1 MQNLPFPIL
10 WCRCLSLP
18 ATRHGWR
25 KIITLSLDI
34 PFLSCYNTYRSVEPN
49 RIWGYSS
56 AGRALEWHSRGQRFD
71 PAYLHQN
78 HRKRLVFGGFFVFC
92 VVFRNGAKL
101 CSSAN
106 WKATRVWVA
115 FLYTFLPKRAAKR
128 YKMQSAPLS
137 DRPPQY
143 PAVRHGKPRRLLQ
156 RSIPAP
162 YTMPLGRKAFCA
174 GLMMILMATSTNLRI
189 LPI

>member
-25 KIITLSLDI
+25 KIITFSLDI

-71 PAYLHQN
+71 PAYLHQKPPKTVSF
-78 HRKRLVFGGFFVFC
+78 RWFFLL
-92 VVFRNGAKL
+92 K
-101 CSSAN
+101 SSAIFCKN
-106 WKATRVWVA
+106 GLKFWPIAN
-115 FLYTFLPKRAAKR
+115 LL
-128 YKMQSAPLS
+128 QI
-137 DRPPQY
+137 
-143 PAVRHGKPRRLLQ
+143 GKPPGCGRLLFTLFRYARRTGGTVRPVLRGSAGASTGSPECRQGASLRPGRGRWRRPTRGLRGSIRRRL
-156 RSIPAP
+156 R
-162 YTMPLGRKAFCA
+162 RRRC
-174 GLMMILMATSTNLRI
+174 R
-189 LPI
+189 